1 MTPTQ
6 IGQLVENLMARIEAR
21 EPMCANCQHPIN
33 VSLDSHVC
41 TEEAR
46 EVLG

>member
-6 IGQLVENLMARIEAR
+6 IQLLVENLMARIEAR
-21 EPMCANCQHPIN
+21 PMCANCQHPIN
-33 VSLDSHVC
+33 VSLSHVC
-41 TEEAR
+41 TEEAS